1 MLDVT
6 YDSIT
11 ETEFKDAQIQVRPSI
26 CRSSAKTMSDVLQIT
41 LGFDSEFPVNNE
53 MYLHY
58 RRLS

>member
-1 MLDVT
+1 MLDVA

-26 CRSSAKTMSDVLQIT
+26 CRSSTEMSDVLQIT